1 MACVSGL
8 VYVDGGFVEGH
19 VELTEEGVRF
29 FDDPA
34 EGALAEGIIIPRFV
48 NCHTHLGDAFIPR
61 PEGGSVAEIVGPPDG
76 LKHRMLR
83 EISAEE
89 HVAVLR
95 AAVVRMVA
103 SGTAHFIDFREG
115 GLEGARRLL
124 NASVGTGARPVI
136 FGRPDGRSCDGE
148 ELAALLSVADGIGV
162 SAMAD
167 WDQEELRGLA
177 DAAAK
182 AGKPF
187 ALHASETAREDI
199 DAIMELEPAFL
210 VHMIEATDSDL
221 GMCASAGIPVV
232 VCPTANAFFG
242 LRPPVE
248 MMLEVGVTVC
258 LGTDNAML
266 APPDMFSEI
275 RAMRALIPEDV
286 LTDAE
291 LLAMVFENGRKTL
304 NSTIGLGG
312 KVGEHVEF
320 LVLDMPQ
327 DNPFRRVLTATAEN
341 IHPVSFERHAEVGD
355 IP

>member
-1 MACVSGL
+1 
-8 VYVDGGFVEGH
+8 
-19 VELTEEGVRF
+19 
-29 FDDPA
+29 
-34 EGALAEGIIIPRFV
+34 
-48 NCHTHLGDAFIPR
+48 
-61 PEGGSVAEIVGPPDG
+61 
-76 LKHRMLR
+76 
-83 EISAEE
+83 
-89 HVAVLR
+89 
-95 AAVVRMVA
+95 
-103 SGTAHFIDFREG
+103 
-115 GLEGARRLL
+115 
-124 NASVGTGARPVI
+124 
-136 FGRPDGRSCDGE
+136 
-148 ELAALLSVADGIGV
+148 VADGIGV

-275 RAMRALIPEDV
+275 RAMRALVPEDV